1 MNQINLKKTMKAKTA
16 SLKLIDILSVSKETN
31 EKEATLTQVKQAHI
45 NTQQEI
51 LDLQGQLNKQDSV
64 ITAALQNNPFSATK
78 LYVARKEKSLLEL
91 KLKGLED
98 ILSELF

>member
-1 MNQINLKKTMKAKTA
+1 MKTKQTGK
-16 SLKLIDILSVSKETN
+16 KLIDILSVSKETKEN
-31 EKEATLTQVKQAHI
+31 EAISTQVKQAHI

-51 LDLQGQLNKQDSV
+51 LDLQGQLNKQDAV
-64 ITAALQNNPFSATK
+64 INSALSKNPFSATV
-78 LYVARKEKSLLEL
+78 LYAARKEKALLEM

>member
-1 MNQINLKKTMKAKTA
+1 MKTKQA
-16 SLKLIDILSVSKETN
+16 SAKLIDILSASKETKEN
-31 EKEATLTQVKQAHI
+31 EAISMQVKQAHI

-51 LDLQGQLNKQDSV
+51 LDLQGQLNKQDAV
-64 ITAALQNNPFSATK
+64 INVALCKNPFSATG
-78 LYVARKEKSLLEL
+78 LYVARKEKSLLEM